1 MRYTF
6 NPTPQ
11 HVTEARNRKIVWIM
25 MLIITGIAMYMI
37 GDNSHDSAVPTPT
50 PTSQVTKIKSEVP
63 RCDLEDGSTQ
73 EVCWWHDSANGR
85 YLNINFG
92 QFVWVPQTGDM
103 INWSE

>member
-1 MRYTF
+1 MIMRVNLGTR
-6 NPTPQ
+6 
-11 HVTEARNRKIVWIM
+11 EANDRRANKIVYTMI
-25 MLIITGIAMYMI
+25 LFVVAITCYMI
-37 GDNSHDSAVPTPT
+37 GDNSADSAIPTPT

-73 EVCWWHDSANGR
+73 EVCWWHDAANGR

-92 QFVWVPQTGDM
+92 QYVYVPINDEM